1 MQSMV
6 TSPLTYA
13 LVRPFWMDRE
23 RERKCVGVLMDFIFK
38 FVRFFFPHPQIRG
51 YCCCQNVNALF
62 PEDCVY
68 MCLHLPSPSWV
79 LWVIWPQSVTNCMTS
94 GLVAQLAYDLSV
106 TLSFFL
112 KFFLNYYFHPP
123 AIFLFPLIEW
133 ADAGGDLLLCMR
145 VDRRL
150 DRPIRRLHLTFSLP
164 ASFLWCNKAAQKNK
178 SIPSVSAHHIPLD
191 MTDCVLLFKF
201 VCIFWVCVLV
211 LIYMEQ
217 SN

>member
-1 MQSMV
+1 MCRSANGLYFQVCS
-6 TSPLTYA
+6 
-13 LVRPFWMDRE
+13 
-23 RERKCVGVLMDFIFK
+23 
-38 FVRFFFPHPQIRG
+38 FFFPPPTNSRVLLLSECECSVSRG
-51 YCCCQNVNALF
+51 L
-62 PEDCVY
+62 CVY
-68 MCLHLPSPSWV
+68 VPSSSLSLMSPLGHMTTICHQLHDLRFGCTIS
-79 LWVIWPQSVTNCMTS
+79 LWFKHHTF
-94 GLVAQLAYDLSV
+94 L
-106 TLSFFL
+106 FL
-112 KFFLNYYFHPP
+112 KIFLNYYFHPP